1 MTKPKPELTTA
12 EIEERLQKAG
22 INPTAQRIA
31 IYRYILCE
39 ADHPT
44 AEDVKA
50 WADAN
55 FPKLSLATVYNTLG
69 ALVKAGLLQEFK
81 LPHTDSVI
89 YDDRLDDH
97 FHFLDEDSGELVDIP
112 LADLPLDKTEL
123 ARHLGAG
130 FQIRD
135 MHVLFRGRRAG

>member
-1 MTKPKPELTTA
+1 MLGIFLPYLQLTTA
-12 EIEERLQKAG
+12 ASKRVRSIQRALPHVVDLMVLGLGAGLDFTGAVRQVVDKAGRDDEPLIEELRL
-22 INPTAQRIA
+22 
-31 IYRYILCE
+31 
-39 ADHPT
+39 
-44 AEDVKA
+44 
-50 WADAN
+50 
-55 FPKLSLATVYNTLG
+55 
-69 ALVKAGLLQEFK
+69 LLQEFK